1 MLRKGDTADVGVDD
15 HHHGH
20 SIMATIRHHQI
31 TQSLIVL
38 ILLILTMPAMLIDM
52 GVRAHE
58 YWGSMLRAVGRHT
71 PCSSLKGLG

>member
-38 ILLILTMPAMLIDM
+38 ILLILTMPAMLIDKTIVM
-52 GVRAHE
+52 LWLRSDFDNVDCSGGCVGYGVR
-58 YWGSMLRAVGRHT
+58 
-71 PCSSLKGLG
+71 